1 MLQQQDKLL
10 SQKGKRILLIDDE
23 PDTCM
28 VYQIVLE
35 DADFEYVSYTDPVK
49 ALKEFRPI
57 YYY

>member
-28 VYQIVLE
+28 E